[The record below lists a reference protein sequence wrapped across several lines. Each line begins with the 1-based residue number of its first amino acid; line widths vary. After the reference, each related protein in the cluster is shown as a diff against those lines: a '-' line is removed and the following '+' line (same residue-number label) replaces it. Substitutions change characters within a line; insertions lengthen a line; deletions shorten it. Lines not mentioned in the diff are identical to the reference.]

1 MVTPGVRMRRAGVLV
16 VFLVCITLASLS
28 PVHAASPAAPRAA
41 ASPAGVLL
49 VTFDIQVD
57 AGAAD
62 YVQRAASVAVSN
74 GYDLVIVMNT
84 PGGLLDSMQA
94 IVSSLGTVQA
104 AGLRVITFVPPNS
117 MAASAGSYIALG
129 SNAIYMGGGSFIG
142 PSTPDVVGGTAE
154 EQAHVE
160 GAMYAYI
167 QSLAR
172 DHGFNETAAGN
183 MVLYNQ
189 AYAATDAAAVGLI
202 TGRQDTLD
210 GVLAAEGL
218 SALPVVPYDEPVYDQ
233 FLTFLS
239 NPLVD
244 GLFILV
250 GAVALVLDIFHR
262 TIFLTVVGVV
272 MIALGFLGAQ
282 LIGAPL
288 VAMLILIVA
297 AALIFIEIKAG
308 HGMFAGAGILLGLAG
323 TYLLVYG
330 VGWSPTPFGVGQ
342 YAVMGIVA
350 GLLVVGFVYL
360 ARVRH
365 ALMAQP
371 KLVDPTLIV
380 GKTGRTMTDIA
391 PGKDGVANVGA
402 EDWTATADE
411 PIEKGAL
418 VRVKSYSDGKV
429 HLERAAT
436 AGGAEKAP

>member
-1 MVTPGVRMRRAGVLV
+1 MRHGRFLLALLMGLTLVSVPLARAAP
-16 VFLVCITLASLS
+16 T
-28 PVHAASPAAPRAA
+28 AAPRTAA
-41 ASPAGVLL
+41 APTGVLL
-49 VTFDIQVD
+49 VTFNIQVD

-62 YVQRAASVAVSN
+62 YVQRAAALAVAN
-74 GYDLVIVMNT
+74 DYDLVIQMNT

-104 AGLRVITFVPPNS
+104 AGLQVITFVPPNS

-142 PSTPDVVGGTAE
+142 PSTPEVVGGTAE
-154 EQAHVE
+154 EQAHTE

-167 QSLAR
+167 QALAG

-189 AYAATDAAAVGLI
+189 AYTTSDAVAVGLV

-210 GVLAAEGL
+210 GVLSAEGL
-218 SALPVVPYDEPVYDQ
+218 SSLPVYGYDEPVYDQ

-239 NPLVD
+239 NPLID

-262 TIFLTVVGVV
+262 TLFLSVVAVV

-288 VAMLILIVA
+288 VAILVLIVA
-297 AALIFIEIKAG
+297 AALIFIEVKAG
-308 HGMFAGAGILLGLAG
+308 HGLFAGAGILLGLAG

-350 GLLVVGFVYL
+350 GLLVVGFIYL

-371 KLVDPTLIV
+371 KLVDPTLII
-380 GKTGRTMTDIA
+380 GKTGRAMTDIA

-411 PIEKGAL
+411 PIEKGTL

-429 HLERAAT
+429 HLERAPP
-436 AGGAEKAP
+436 AGGADKAS

>member
-1 MVTPGVRMRRAGVLV
+1 MLCV
-16 VFLVCITLASLS
+16 TLASLS
-28 PVHAASPAAPRAA
+28 AVHAAPADAPRSAAAPT
-41 ASPAGVLL
+41 GVLL

-62 YVQRAASVAVSN
+62 YIQHAAAVAVAN
-74 GYDLVIVMNT
+74 QYDMVIEMNT

-94 IVSSLGTVQA
+94 IVSSIGTVQA

-142 PSTPDVVGGTAE
+142 PSTPEVVGGTAE

-167 QSLAR
+167 QALAG

-189 AYAATDAAAVGLI
+189 AYTTSDAAAAGLI
-202 TGRQDTLD
+202 TARQDSLD

-218 SALPVVPYDEPVYDQ
+218 SALPVYRYDEPIYDQ

-239 NPLVD
+239 NPLID

-262 TIFLTVVGVV
+262 TLFLSVVAVV

-288 VAMLILIVA
+288 VAILVLIVA
-297 AALIFIEIKAG
+297 AALIFIEVKAG
-308 HGMFAGAGILLGLAG
+308 HGLFAGAGILLGLAG

-330 VGWSPTPFGVGQ
+330 VGWSPTPFGLGQ
-342 YAVMGIVA
+342 YLVMGVVA
-350 GLLVVGFVYL
+350 GLLVVGFIYL
-360 ARVRH
+360 ARIRR
-365 ALMAQP
+365 ALMREP
-371 KLVDPTLIV
+371 KLVDPTLII
-380 GKTGRTMTDIA
+380 GKTGRAMTDIV
-391 PGKDGVANVGA
+391 PGKDGVANVSA
-402 EDWTATADE
+402 EDWTATSDE
-411 PIEKGAL
+411 PIEKGSV
-418 VRVKSYSDGKV
+418 VRVKSYEDGKV
-429 HLERAAT
+429 HLERVPPSESES
-436 AGGAEKAP
+436 EKAS

>member
-1 MVTPGVRMRRAGVLV
+1 MVLLCLTVVALPAARAGPTPTVRSSA
-16 VFLVCITLASLS
+16 T
-28 PVHAASPAAPRAA
+28 
-41 ASPAGVLL
+41 PAGILL

-57 AGAAD
+57 VGAAD
-62 YVQRAASVAVSN
+62 YIQRAASVAIGN
-74 GYDLVIVMNT
+74 QYDLVIVMNT

-94 IVSSLGTVQA
+94 IVSSLGSVES

-117 MAASAGSYIALG
+117 WAASAGSYIALG

-142 PSTPDVVGGTAE
+142 PSTPEVVGGTAE
-154 EQAHVE
+154 EQAHVA

-167 QSLAR
+167 QALAQ
-172 DHGFNETAAGN
+172 DHGFNATAAGN
-183 MVLYNQ
+183 MVLYNE
-189 AYAATDAAAVGLI
+189 AYTTTDAASVGLI

-218 SALPVVPYDEPVYDQ
+218 SSLPVSRYDEPIYDQ
-233 FLTFLS
+233 FLSFLS
-239 NPLVD
+239 DPLID

-262 TIFLTVVGVV
+262 TLFLSVVAVV

-288 VAMLILIVA
+288 VAFLVLIVA

-308 HGMFAGAGILLGLAG
+308 HGLFAGAGILLGLGG

-330 VGWSPTPFGVGQ
+330 VEWSPTPFGLGQ
-342 YAVMGIVA
+342 YVVMGIVA
-350 GLLVVGFVYL
+350 GILVVGFIYL
-360 ARVRH
+360 AKIRH
-365 ALMAQP
+365 TLMAQP
-371 KLVDPTLIV
+371 KLVDPSLIV
-380 GKTGRTMTDIA
+380 GKTGRAMTDIA
-391 PGKDGVANVGA
+391 PGQDGVANVGA

-411 PIEKGAL
+411 PIERGSL

-429 HLERAAT
+429 HLERLPPPPADS
-436 AGGAEKAP
+436 P

>member
-1 MVTPGVRMRRAGVLV
+1 MVTPGERMRYARVLLILLLSVTLVCLPAAHAAPAGVPRAV
-16 VFLVCITLASLS
+16 
-28 PVHAASPAAPRAA
+28 AAPT
-41 ASPAGVLL
+41 GVLL
-49 VTFDIQVD
+49 VTFDVQVD

-62 YVQRAASVAVSN
+62 YVQRAAGVAIAN
-74 GYDLVIVMNT
+74 QYDLLLVMNT

-94 IVSSLGTVQA
+94 IVSSLGRVQA

-142 PSTPDVVGGTAE
+142 PSTPEVIGGTPD
-154 EQAHVE
+154 EQAHVQ

-167 QSLAR
+167 QALAQ
-172 DHGFNETAAGN
+172 DHGFNATAAGN

-189 AYAATDAAAVGLI
+189 AYTTSDAADIGLI
-202 TGRQDTLD
+202 TGREDTQD
-210 GVLAAEGL
+210 GVLSAEGL
-218 SALPVVPYDEPVYDQ
+218 SGLPVVRYDEPVYDQ

-262 TIFLTVVGVV
+262 TLFLSVVAVV
-272 MIALGFLGAQ
+272 LIALGFLGAQ

-288 VAMLILIVA
+288 VAILVLIVA
-297 AALIFIEIKAG
+297 AALIFIEVKAG
-308 HGMFAGAGILLGLAG
+308 HGLFAAAGILLGLAG

-330 VGWSPTPFGVGQ
+330 VEWSPTPFGLGQ
-342 YAVMGIVA
+342 YVVMGVVA
-350 GLLVVGFVYL
+350 GLLVVGFIYL
-360 ARVRH
+360 ARIRR
-365 ALMAQP
+365 ALMAEP

-380 GKTGRTMTDIA
+380 GKTGRAMTDIL
-391 PGKDGVANVGA
+391 PGKDGVANVSA

-411 PIEKGAL
+411 PIEKGSL
-418 VRVKSYSDGKV
+418 VRVKSYSDGRV
-429 HLERAAT
+429 HLERAPP
-436 AGGAEKAP
+436 AGKSDKTG